1 MIFGDLDSIL
11 QVISHQRIPPCGIKP
26 CLVFFCS
33 SHSCM
38 DGSYQEWGN
47 VSRPPSVMAGGT
59 SLPYSNTVL
68 SSFCFLFTDQRA
80 EESQNGYISPVTSE
94 KQKDKW
100 REVSS

>member
-1 MIFGDLDSIL
+1 
-11 QVISHQRIPPCGIKP
+11 
-26 CLVFFCS
+26 
-33 SHSCM
+33 M

-94 KQKDKW
+94 TLRKSKW
-100 REVSS
+100 TDVSSQQQRVHVAQW

>member
-1 MIFGDLDSIL
+1 
-11 QVISHQRIPPCGIKP
+11 
-26 CLVFFCS
+26 
-33 SHSCM
+33 M

-80 EESQNGYISPVTSE
+80 EESQNGYISAVTCETLRKS
-94 KQKDKW
+94 KW
-100 REVSS
+100 KEVSIQRESVHVAVW